1 MSVIFVTGAAGY
13 IGSHVVLN
21 LLDQGYDVVGLD
33 DLSNSYMP
41 EQRKGYTFYEGDAGD
56 EMFLKSI
63 LRQHE
68 DITACIHL
76 AGSIYVAESVEMP
89 TFYYHNNVYKSYL
102 LFKTCAEHGIK
113 NFVFSSSASV
123 YGESAEKEINES
135 HSLMPI
141 SPYGRTKLLGEL
153 VLQDLAQD
161 FDINFM
167 ILRYFNVCGADEKLR
182 AGQNNKQSRH
192 LIHKLCRVVQGVEDK
207 FCVMGT
213 DYDTPD
219 GTCVRDYI
227 HVSDLAAVHR
237 VSVEH
242 IVNGKSSAILNC
254 GYGKGYSVQEIVDAM
269 KKATGSDFPVENH
282 GRRDKDVAYLVA
294 SNKALHSTL
303 DWSPEYDDIDIILR
317 TAWDW
322 EKKRLSKLP

>member
-1 MSVIFVTGAAGY
+1 
-13 IGSHVVLN
+13 
-21 LLDQGYDVVGLD
+21 
-33 DLSNSYMP
+33 
-41 EQRKGYTFYEGDAGD
+41 
-56 EMFLKSI
+56 
-63 LRQHE
+63 
-68 DITACIHL
+68 
-76 AGSIYVAESVEMP
+76 
-89 TFYYHNNVYKSYL
+89 
-102 LFKTCAEHGIK
+102 
-113 NFVFSSSASV
+113 
-123 YGESAEKEINES
+123 
-135 HSLMPI
+135 
-141 SPYGRTKLLGEL
+141 
-153 VLQDLAQD
+153 
-161 FDINFM
+161 
-167 ILRYFNVCGADEKLR
+167 
-182 AGQNNKQSRH
+182 
-192 LIHKLCRVVQGVEDK
+192 
-207 FCVMGT
+207 MGT